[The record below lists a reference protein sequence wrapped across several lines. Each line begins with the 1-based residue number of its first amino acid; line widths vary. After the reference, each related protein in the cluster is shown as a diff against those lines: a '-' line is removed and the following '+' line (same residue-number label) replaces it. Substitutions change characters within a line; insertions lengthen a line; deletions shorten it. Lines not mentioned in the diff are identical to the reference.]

1 MKWSFPIA
9 RVLGIELRVHVTF
22 FLLIVFYGWLS
33 YSQGGMQEA
42 LLAVAFILLLFL
54 CVVLHEFGH
63 ALAARMY
70 GIHTPDITLL
80 PIGGLAR
87 LERMP
92 RNPVQELVIAVAG
105 PAVNVVIACIL
116 GAFLIGKLSLSAGM
130 EELAR
135 PSSDLMMQVLVA
147 NVILVLFNLIPAFPM
162 DGGRVLRALL
172 AMTMPHSRATIFAA
186 RTGQVIA
193 VLFAVLGIVGFV
205 ANPFLLLIAVFIFFA
220 AQQESRLAMLHGAA
234 EGRRVVDNMLTH
246 FESLPAGLPIADAAQ
261 RILQTHQP
269 VFPVVEHGLVPV
281 GIVPRAQ
288 VLKAA
293 DEGKGASA
301 VRDLSSR
308 GGRNV
313 NATDTL
319 EDALRAM
326 EETGLPVLPVVNPSG
341 QLVGLVSVQQLSELA
356 SMRPMPTNGSP
367 VR

>member
-22 FLLIVFYGWLS
+22 FLLIIFYGWLS
-33 YSQGGMQEA
+33 YSSGGLQEA
-42 LLAVAFILLLFL
+42 AWAVAFILLLFL

-63 ALAARMY
+63 AMAARMY

-105 PAVNVVIACIL
+105 PAVNVVIACVL
-116 GAFLIGKLSLSAGM
+116 GIFLIGKLTISEGL

-172 AMTMPHSRATIFAA
+172 AMIMPHPKATIVAA

-193 VLFAVLGIVGFV
+193 VIFAALGLFGFSS
-205 ANPFLLLIAVFIFFA
+205 NPFLLLIAVFIFFA
-220 AQQESRLAMLHGAA
+220 AQQESRLALLHGAA
-234 EGRRVVDNMLTH
+234 EGRRVMDNMITH
-246 FESLPAGLPIADAAQ
+246 FESLPADMPVDRAAEHV
-261 RILQTHQP
+261 LKTHQP
-269 VFPVVEHGLVPV
+269 VFPIVEPGLLPGGLVSRDQLLEMSENGSAATILRELPLKKATPV
-281 GIVPRAQ
+281 SSS
-288 VLKAA
+288 
-293 DEGKGASA
+293 AS
-301 VRDLSSR
+301 
-308 GGRNV
+308 
-313 NATDTL
+313 L
-319 EDALRAM
+319 EDALRTM
-326 EETGLPVLPVVNPSG
+326 EDCGSPVLPVVNPTG
-341 QLVGLVSVQQLSELA
+341 QLVGLVSIQQLNEIRQHPQRTAGPHS
-356 SMRPMPTNGSP
+356 G
-367 VR
+367 